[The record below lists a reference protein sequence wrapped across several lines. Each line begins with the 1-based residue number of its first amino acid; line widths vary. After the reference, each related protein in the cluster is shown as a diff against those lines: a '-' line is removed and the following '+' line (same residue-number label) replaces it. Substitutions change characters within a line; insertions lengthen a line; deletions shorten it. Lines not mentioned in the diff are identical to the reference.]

1 MQGRYA
7 PDLLRARASDKRI
20 VVAAVLAVFLVA
32 FFVVVAIAQG
42 IGDPSVPSE
51 DVAVVEDAPDGHIPL
66 SEFQRSLTQTAASSG
81 QKKVPDPSS
90 PQYASLRDQ
99 TMSNL
104 VLGRWV
110 RGEAEDRGISLS
122 DSEINNRL
130 QQIKKQL
137 GGEKGF
143 QQTLQQAKLTPEEAR
158 QQVELQLL
166 GNQIQSQV
174 IPQDSPP
181 SISDSQISDYYE
193 FNKVQFEQPE
203 TRDVR
208 QIVNK
213 DEAKVQQAKSLL
225 EKDDSPNNWEKAA
238 SQFSTDKA
246 TKATGGLRP
255 GVAEGED
262 DPALESQIFSAPEK
276 QLVGPFQVQ
285 DSFYLIQVDKITPAQ
300 TTPLD
305 QASKQIE
312 QQLAQGAQQQIAQD
326 FQQDFTAKWTA
337 RTVCADDY
345 LVQQCDNFTPPV
357 QQAKGAPPV
366 TSSPAVSPG
375 QATVFPGQPAPALPQ
390 GPQQPPSAQS
400 GVIGPGG
407 APLPPG
413 AVPQGAAP

>member
-1 MQGRYA
+1 M
-7 PDLLRARASDKRI
+7 L
-20 VVAAVLAVFLVA
+20 AAGVLGVFLVA

-42 IGDPSVPSE
+42 IGGPSVPSD
-51 DVAVVEDAPDGHIPL
+51 DVAVVEDAPDGHIAI
-66 SEFQRSLTQTAASSG
+66 SEFQRSLAQNAASAG

-104 VLGRWV
+104 ILGRWV
-110 RGEAEDRGISLS
+110 RAEAEDRGISLS

-130 QQIKKQL
+130 DQIKKQL

-143 QQTLQQAKLTPEEAR
+143 QQTLQQAKLTADEAR

-166 GNQIQSQV
+166 GDQIQSEV

-181 SISDSQISDYYE
+181 DISDSQIEDYYE
-193 FNKVQFEQPE
+193 ANKAQFEQPE

-213 DEAKVQQAKSLL
+213 DEAKVQQAKALL
-225 EKDDSPNNWEKAA
+225 EKDDSAKGWQKAA
-238 SQFSTDKA
+238 SRYTTDQA
-246 TKATGGLRP
+246 TKNSGGFRP
-255 GVAEGED
+255 AVARGQD
-262 DPALESQIFSAPEK
+262 LPALENQIFSATEGE
-276 QLVGPFQVQ
+276 LVGPFDVEGT
-285 DSFYLIQVDKITPAQ
+285 FYLIQVTKSTPAK
-300 TTPLD
+300 TTTLD

-312 QQLAQGAQQQIAQD
+312 QQLAQGAQQQLGQD

-337 RTVCADDY
+337 RTGCADDY
-345 LVQQCDNFTPPV
+345 VVAQCKNFEPPV
-357 QQAKGAPPV
+357 QQAEGAAPV
-366 TSSPAVSPG
+366 TSTAVVSPG
-375 QATVFPGQPAPALPQ
+375 FAAVFPGQPVPVLPQ
-390 GPQQPPSAQS
+390 GPIQPPAPAQP

-413 AVPQGAAP
+413 ATPQGAAP